1 MMIVEESR
9 QPRGIVK
16 LNGDIITG
24 WVSFE
29 VDNNQF
35 RSADTFRILLCA
47 TDLPDSRG
55 VDWIASQTSIIVE
68 IYAGF
73 PADPDNYSPKDLTL
87 LISGNADA
95 VDYSPVTTTIE
106 LTGRDKTALLIDSK
120 TSEHFLNQTASQI
133 AESIAARH
141 GLKAVVTATT
151 AKAGS
156 YYQIDHDATTQEQ
169 TEWELLTFMANIED
183 FVLFVRGDELHFEKK
198 AKASDDKYIIEWV
211 KPKGEIGYHEAN
223 VLTLNFS
230 RNLTVAKG
238 VAVEVHSWNAKK
250 KAGFSAFYP
259 RAPKA
264 VKPGSEGSKTQNY
277 RYNIAGL
284 TQDQAEKRAGSI
296 YRQIV
301 AHTMN
306 MDATMPADNTLTCD
320 RIITVKGTGT
330 TFDQDYYPT
339 DITRTMDF
347 VRGYTM
353 DVKAK
358 NTTPDL
364 DI

>member
-1 MMIVEESR
+1 MMIEESR

-29 VDNNQF
+29 VENNQF
-35 RSADTFRILLCA
+35 RSADTFRILLCS

-55 VDWIASQTSIIVE
+55 MDWIASQSTILVE
-68 IYAGF
+68 VYAGF
-73 PADPDNYSPKDLTL
+73 PPDPDNYGTKDLTL
-87 LISGNADA
+87 IISGNADA
-95 VDYSPVTTTIE
+95 LDYAPATTQIE
-106 LTGRDKTALLIDSK
+106 LTGRDKTALLIDTK

-133 AESIAARH
+133 AESIAKRH

-169 TEWELLTFMANIED
+169 TEWELLAFMANIED
-183 FVLFVRGDELHFEKK
+183 FVLFVSGDELHFEKK
-198 AKASDDKYIIEWV
+198 SKSSDDKYLIEWV
-211 KPKGEIGYHEAN
+211 KPKDEIGYYDAN
-223 VLTLNFS
+223 VLTLSFS

-238 VAVEVHSWNAKK
+238 VSVEVHSWNAKK
-250 KAGFSAFYP
+250 KAAFSAFYP

-264 VKPGSEGSKTQNY
+264 VKPGSDGSKTQNY

-284 TQDQAEKRAGSI
+284 TQEQAEKRAESI
-296 YRQIV
+296 YKQIV

-306 MDATMPADNTLTCD
+306 MDATIPADDKLTCD
-320 RIITVKGTGT
+320 RIITIKGTGT

-339 DITRTMDF
+339 SITRSMGISRD
-347 VRGYTM
+347 YTM

-364 DI
+364 DL